1 LLGPGNPLLQAG
13 NLKFDLLGAIDWGG
27 GYEQLLRDSE
37 VLEVGGHS
45 VRVLTLE
52 KLTDIKRHLSR
63 PKDKFMLLHLEAA
76 LEERAKASPG

>member
-1 LLGPGNPLLQAG
+1 
-13 NLKFDLLGAIDWGG
+13 
-27 GYEQLLRDSE
+27 
-37 VLEVGGHS
+37 

-76 LEERAKASPG
+76 LEERAKASRG